1 MLILV
6 SRWERR
12 LREADQTDAMECKD
26 VVKMTN
32 IEGLCWSEGG
42 TRVANLKLTRC

>member
-1 MLILV
+1 MLI
-6 SRWERR
+6 RGWERR
-12 LREADQTDAMECKD
+12 LRRQSEADAMECKD